1 MMMMNRILRFLVTIC
16 KEQKR
21 ELIFHDSIPKLAQE
35 MAMLL
40 LEYSP
45 TYETYVDKFT
55 LKHRMCQSLRPFYGF
70 DYDSPPK
77 VLSAGGGAWSLLDG
91 VIIVFL
97 FFKLCRN

>member
-21 ELIFHDSIPKLAQE
+21 ELAQE

-91 VIIVFL
+91 VIIVIL
-97 FFKLCRN
+97 FIKLFCKKLKVYKN

>member
-1 MMMMNRILRFLVTIC
+1 MMMNRILRFLVTIC

-21 ELIFHDSIPKLAQE
+21 ELAQE

-91 VIIVFL
+91 VIIVIL
-97 FFKLCRN
+97 FIKLFCKKMKVYKN